1 MKRVIAAV
9 LLAGLCTG
17 PALAYDIRYKEQFY
31 RLYHRQLYEY
41 PNDVTE
47 GIFYLERALRA
58 DFANPLNALAVVD
71 NEREWRRYRYLF
83 TMHVNLRLVD
93 LYLTLA
99 SKFDKREAY
108 FYNAPFRQ
116 QNLESLEKAEAF
128 YEYARTY
135 WKEAVTWSMRLRT
148 LPYYDLVEIHR
159 WEDEHYRIQNGE
171 LDYGDIIDEQLA
183 RVGRVR
189 RAFEDMDEETY

>member
-1 MKRVIAAV
+1 MRKRIAAV
-9 LLAGLCTG
+9 LLAILIAA
-17 PALAYDIRYKEQFY
+17 PALGYDIRYKEQFY

-41 PNDVTE
+41 PNDLTE
-47 GIFYLERALRA
+47 GIFYLEQALRA
-58 DFANPLNALAVVD
+58 DFANPLNALAVID
-71 NEREWRRYRYLF
+71 NAREWRRYRYLF
-83 TMHVNLRLVD
+83 TMHVSLKMVN

-108 FYNAPFRQ
+108 FYNAPFRE
-116 QNLESLEKAEAF
+116 QNLKSIEKAEAF

-135 WKEAVTWSMRLRT
+135 WKEAMAWSMRLRGV
-148 LPYYDLVEIHR
+148 PYYDLVEIHR

-183 RVGRVR
+183 RLRQVR
-189 RAFEDMDEETY
+189 RTFEEMDEDTY